1 MQAAASDYR
10 RTERNLM
17 RNVKIIPSK
26 SDAHRALICAAL
38 SENPCQVICSATSKD
53 IEATKSCLQALADG
67 RAEMHCGES
76 GSTLRFLLPV
86 MAALGHRAEFYAEGR
101 LPERPLSP
109 LYEELEAHGCKMS
122 PQGSVP
128 LTIEGRLK
136 PGDYHIPGNVSS
148 QYISG
153 LLFALPLLKGDSRI
167 LIEGKLESAAYVE
180 MTLKTLRE
188 FGIRIDSIETGYL
201 VFGNQA
207 YAGPSI
213 YQVEGDWSNGCF
225 WLAAGALDEEGVK
238 VSGLDIDSL
247 QGDKK
252 IIDILRDMGAEV
264 SVDADGITVK
274 GGSLHGAIIDAAQI
288 PDMVPILAVVAAAA
302 EGTTEIINAGRLR
315 IKESDRLA
323 TVAEVMHALGGQIEE
338 LPEGLRI
345 TGGNPLQGGRID
357 AHNDHRIAM
366 MAAIAS
372 LLCKD
377 KVIID
382 GSDAVQKSYPD
393 FFQVLADI
401 GLDENVERN

>member
-1 MQAAASDYR
+1 
-10 RTERNLM
+10 M
-17 RNVKIIPSK
+17 RNVRIIPSK

-38 SENPCQVICSATSKD
+38 SKTPCEIICSATSKD
-53 IEATKSCLQALADG
+53 IEATKDCLQALADDKL
-67 RAEMHCGES
+67 EMHCGES

-86 MAALGHRAEFYAEGR
+86 MAALSHRAKFYPEGR

-109 LYEELEAHGCKMS
+109 LYEELENHGCRLS

-128 LTIEGRLK
+128 LTIEGQLK

-153 LLFALPLLKGDSRI
+153 LLFALPLLNGDSRI
-167 LIEGKLESAAYVE
+167 LIEGNLESAGYVE
-180 MTLKTLRE
+180 MTLKTLQD
-188 FGIRIDSIETGYL
+188 FGIRVEPIETGYL
-201 VFGNQA
+201 VPGRQE
-207 YAGPSI
+207 YDGPPV
-213 YQVEGDWSNGCF
+213 YEVEGDWSNGCF
-225 WLAAGALDEEGVK
+225 WLAAGALREEGIK
-238 VSGLDIDSL
+238 VSGLDINSL

-264 SVDADGITVK
+264 SVDTDGITIK
-274 GGSLHGAIIDAAQI
+274 GGSLRGITIDAAQI

-338 LPEGLRI
+338 LSEGLCI
-345 TGGNPLQGGRID
+345 TGSKTLRGGRID
-357 AHNDHRIAM
+357 AHNDHRIVM
-366 MAAIAS
+366 MAAVAS
-372 LLCKD
+372 LISRE

-382 GSDAVQKSYPD
+382 GSDAVQKSYPG
-393 FFQVLADI
+393 FFQVMEDI
-401 GLDENVERN
+401 GLDTNVERN